1 MNTKY
6 IGLLSFMLIGLLS
19 CSSDDD
25 SSGGGDMGMNFSA
38 GTADFSNYVSVGNS
52 LTAGYTDG
60 ALFQA
65 SQQNSLPNMLS
76 QQFSLVGGG
85 EFNQPLMNDNLGGA
99 TLGGNVILENRLF
112 FNGAGPARLP
122 GSPTTEISQ
131 TLSGSFNNMGV
142 PGALSYHLL
151 AQGYGNIA
159 GLQTGQA
166 NPYFVRFAS
175 SANTSIIADA
185 VSQNPTFFTL
195 WIGNNDVLG
204 YATSGG
210 IGIDQNGNLDPS
222 TYASNDITD
231 PNVFAQV
238 YSGIVAQLTANGA
251 KGAVANIPN
260 VTSIPYFTTVPY
272 NPVPLDEATA
282 NQLNTQLIG
291 PLKQILTAQGQGDR
305 VVLLQAGSN
314 NPLMIKDEDLTDLS
328 AQLNGALQQ
337 AGIPA
342 QQAGLMAMLY
352 GQARHATEADL
363 ITLPTSSTI
372 GTEQVGIP
380 APFNSIGVTYPLQD
394 GAVLLPSE
402 QKAATDAVVAFNT
415 TIAAVAEQNGLA
427 LVDANAILDEVVN
440 GGVAFDEFV
449 LNGDLVFGGAF
460 SLDGV
465 HPTARGYAYLANNFL
480 AAIEANFDA
489 KLPRLKAAD
498 YNTLYPAQLP

>member
-6 IGLLSFMLIGLLS
+6 IAILTFFLIGLIS

-25 SSGGGDMGMNFSA
+25 SSEGTDPEVIYSA

-65 SQQNSLPNMLS
+65 SQQNSMPNLLA

-85 EFNQPLMNDNLGGA
+85 EFSQPLMNDNLGGA

-112 FNGAGPARLP
+112 FNGSGPARLP
-122 GSPTTEISQ
+122 GNPTTEISQ
-131 TLSGSFNNMGV
+131 TLSGNFNNMGV

-151 AQGYGNIA
+151 ANGYGNIA
-159 GLQTGQA
+159 GVQSGQA

-175 SANTSIIADA
+175 NPSTSIIADA

-210 IGIDQNGNLDPS
+210 TGVDQKGNLDPS

-260 VTSIPYFTTVPY
+260 VTSIPYFTTVPF

-282 NQLNTQLIG
+282 NQLNMQLIG
-291 PLKQILTAQGQGDR
+291 PVKQILTALGAGDR
-305 VVLLQAGSN
+305 LVLLEAGAN
-314 NPLMIKDEDLTDLS
+314 NPLMIKDEDLQDLS

-352 GQARHATEADL
+352 GQARHATEMDL
-363 ITLPTSSTI
+363 ITLPTSSLI
-372 GTEQVGIP
+372 GTEQAGVP
-380 APFNSIGVTYPLQD
+380 APFNNVGVTYPLQD

-402 QKAATDAVVAFNT
+402 QKASTDAVIAFNS
-415 TIAAVAEQNGLA
+415 TIEAVAEQNGLA

-440 GGVAFDEFV
+440 GGASFDEFV

-480 AAIEANFDA
+480 EAIENSFDA
-489 KLPRLKAAD
+489 VLPRLKAAD